1 MTAITIFGTG
11 NMGTVIG
18 QNFEDAGNQVNFINS
33 NSEVDQIGD
42 IVVFAVPYGAV
53 EGIISKNKDKFAG
66 KIIID
71 ITNPVDFETFDGL
84 VVDADSSAA
93 QVIATALPEA
103 AVVKGFNTNFGGTL
117 AAKKVADS
125 HQTTVLLASDDAEA
139 KETVTKALE
148 GSGLA
153 VIDAG
158 ALKRARELEAI
169 GFLQI
174 SLAAA
179 EKISWTGGFGVFK

>member
-1 MTAITIFGTG
+1 MTAITIFGKG

-139 KETVTKALE
+139 KETVTKALG